1 MPCGVRFSTGTAD
14 GGERCSGFGIND
26 SFHRADST
34 HGNNNTDRTGRKR
47 YEGASNL
54 FGPWAGAALT
64 QELDRLAQGIVS
76 GQKAG
81 KGSSMLT
88 KKPLGLVK
96 TATSVATS
104 AVDVNY
110 GKVVTDVQSD
120 YYFYGDYFT
129 ATFSAARTRHITTP
143 ILQNSDLVK
152 DYSYMEVQ
160 VLVDG
165 KWETYLTDTDPYTT
179 FNYQGA
185 SLNSIDDTATVG
197 WLLEGEDAQPGTYRL
212 VYHGIAKTLS
222 WGKVVYRPFTSVSR
236 QFEVL

>member
-14 GGERCSGFGIND
+14 GGERCSGFGTND

-34 HGNNNTDRTGRKR
+34 HGNNNTDRT
-47 YEGASNL
+47 
-54 FGPWAGAALT
+54 
-64 QELDRLAQGIVS
+64 D
-76 GQKAG
+76 
-81 KGSSMLT
+81 
-88 KKPLGLVK
+88 
-96 TATSVATS
+96 
-104 AVDVNY
+104 
-110 GKVVTDVQSD
+110 
-120 YYFYGDYFT
+120 GDYVT
-129 ATFSAARTRHITTP
+129 ATFSAARTRHITTL

-197 WLLEGEDAQPGTYRL
+197 WLLEGENAVPGIYRL

-222 WGKVVYRPFTSVSR
+222 WGKVVYKPFTSVSR